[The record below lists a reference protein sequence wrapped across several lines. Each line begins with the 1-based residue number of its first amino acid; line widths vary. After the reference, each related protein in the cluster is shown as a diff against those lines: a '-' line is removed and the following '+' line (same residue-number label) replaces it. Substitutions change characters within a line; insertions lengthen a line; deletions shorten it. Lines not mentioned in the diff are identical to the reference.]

1 MSVHGEKSEGD
12 KLEDPL
18 KSVEQCL
25 QPDATSITV
34 GPEQRKSSRER
45 KSTPKMLELKE
56 KEIGKG
62 AQIHQAI

>member
-18 KSVEQCL
+18 KSGEQCL

-34 GPEQRKSSRER
+34 GPEQRKSSRVER
-45 KSTPKMLELKE
+45 VRLRHFWLFTLLHKN
-56 KEIGKG
+56 
-62 AQIHQAI
+62 